1 MGSTGRRYGGLH
13 LCRSWHGAGVRAGA
27 EIERQRTGRCEVSR
41 VANSY
46 WIDERIR
53 TQRVSP
59 RANSLAS
66 VQQISQD
73 IIGTRSEVRRRGGV
87 IPSWV
92 VFGMI
97 LLATLAVCVT
107 VNMRTRAKV
116 QVAAQQ
122 LTAMQTDVEALRSM
136 NQSLKS
142 ELQRLRTDPRT
153 IELAARARL
162 NMVRS
167 NEFVVPVE

>member
-1 MGSTGRRYGGLH
+1 MSK
-13 LCRSWHGAGVRAGA
+13 
-27 EIERQRTGRCEVSR
+27 

-53 TQRVSP
+53 AQRVAP
-59 RANSLAS
+59 RASSIAS
-66 VQQISQD
+66 MQQISID
-73 IIGTRSEVRRRGGV
+73 LLGTRTEVRRRGGI

-97 LLATLAVCVT
+97 LLATFAVCVT

-116 QVAAQQ
+116 QIAAQQ
-122 LTAMQTDVEALRSM
+122 LNVMQTDVEALRSV
-136 NQSLKS
+136 NQSLKA
-142 ELQRLRTDPRT
+142 EVQRLRTDPRT
-153 IELAARARL
+153 IELAARAHL

>member
-1 MGSTGRRYGGLH
+1 MSK
-13 LCRSWHGAGVRAGA
+13 
-27 EIERQRTGRCEVSR
+27 
-41 VANSY
+41 VANTY

-53 TQRVSP
+53 SQRVSP
-59 RANSLAS
+59 RTNTLAS
-66 VQQISQD
+66 VQQISME
-73 IIGTRSEVRRRGGV
+73 IIGTRTEVRRRGGI

-116 QVAAQQ
+116 HVAAQQ
-122 LTAMQTDVEALRSM
+122 LTAMQTDVEVLRNV

-142 ELQRLRTDPRT
+142 DLERLRTDPRT
-153 IELAARARL
+153 IEMAARANL

>member
-1 MGSTGRRYGGLH
+1 MSK
-13 LCRSWHGAGVRAGA
+13 
-27 EIERQRTGRCEVSR
+27 

-53 TQRVSP
+53 AQRVAP
-59 RANSLAS
+59 RTTSLAS
-66 VQQISQD
+66 MQQISID
-73 IIGTRSEVRRRGGV
+73 LLGTRTEVRRRGGI

-97 LLATLAVCVT
+97 LLATFAVCVT

-116 QVAAQQ
+116 QIAAQQ
-122 LTAMQTDVEALRSM
+122 LNVMQTDVEALRGI
-136 NQSLKS
+136 NQSLKA
-142 ELQRLRTDPRT
+142 EVQRLRTDPRT
-153 IELAARARL
+153 IELAARAHL